1 MQLTQP
7 GVRRRSHLIVVFTL
21 FAVLG
26 LFSAERIAA
35 QEARRPATDTISPN
49 LFSAAP
55 YTLGE
60 RLTYNVSF
68 ASFPNAGHI
77 EITVANRTTVGT
89 REAIELRAHVET
101 LGVVN
106 AALYAANNDYRTS
119 INPLTGIPFRTLIT
133 TRDGGRADDLEREYN
148 QPVGTNAIP
157 ARTTRV
163 SIGGTYDLLSAV
175 YRARA
180 LPLAVGSAYRFQ
192 ISAGRAATETY
203 DVELRVTGRELRKTS
218 VGSFNTIV
226 AVARTKSKSN
236 EYVTRINF
244 SDDERH
250 VPVFVS
256 VQVAAGEIRAELAS
270 ASLPATPP
278 AAQPESPIA
287 VIPAP
292 NNPLPAAPLNVPAL
306 EAATPNAVGG
316 ATPSVGE
323 QLNYNVFLG
332 ASAQAVGTVSCEV
345 RGRGR
350 FFDREALL
358 VNATARTG
366 SIGERLFPVNDRITS
381 YLDPITLLPFRSEMQ
396 LQEGARRLTRVWQ
409 FEQERGH
416 VVRADGLSTE
426 IPNGTYDLPSLVYA
440 VRRFDLAPPKR
451 TSIAILT
458 ANRPHTLTITSV
470 GREQIQLG
478 GERIAAVQLR
488 LTTDD
493 REPDRNGLRV
503 WISDDR
509 RRLPL
514 RFTMQTPLGAVR
526 VDLAIIPVV
535 SQ

>member
-1 MQLTQP
+1 
-7 GVRRRSHLIVVFTL
+7 L
-21 FAVLG
+21 FVVLG
-26 LFSAERIAA
+26 LISAENLAA
-35 QEARRPATDTISPN
+35 QEARRPTADNISPI
-49 LFSAAP
+49 LFSPAP
-55 YTLGE
+55 YTAGE

-68 ASFPNAGHI
+68 ATFPSAAHI
-77 EITVANRTTVGT
+77 ELTVANRTTVGT
-89 REAIELRAHVET
+89 REVIELRAHVET

-106 AALYAANNDYRTS
+106 AALYAVNNDYRTS
-119 INPLTGIPFRTLIT
+119 VNPLTGVPFRTQIT
-133 TRDGGRADDLEREYN
+133 TRDGARSDDLEREYN
-148 QPVGTNAIP
+148 QPVGANAIP

-163 SIGGTYDLLSAV
+163 SVGGSYDLLSAV

-192 ISAGRAATETY
+192 ISAGRSASETY
-203 DVELRVTGRELRKTS
+203 DVELRVTGRETRKTS

-226 AVARTKSKSN
+226 AVARTRSKSN
-236 EYVTRINF
+236 EYLTRINF
-244 SDDERH
+244 TDDERH

-256 VQVAAGEIRAELAS
+256 VQLAAGEIRAELAS
-270 ASLPATPP
+270 ASLPAAPP
-278 AAQPESPIA
+278 AAQPEPNIA
-287 VIPAP
+287 VTPTPNKPEASIPR
-292 NNPLPAAPLNVPAL
+292 NVPA
-306 EAATPNAVGG
+306 EPTTPNAASS

-332 ASAQAVGTVSCEV
+332 ASAQAVGTVACEV

-350 FFDREALL
+350 FFEREALL
-358 VNATARTG
+358 VNATARTSG
-366 SIGERLFPVNDRITS
+366 VGERLFPVNDRITS
-381 YLDPITLLPFRSEMQ
+381 YLDPLTLLPFRSEMQ
-396 LQEGARRLTRVWQ
+396 LQEGARRLSRIWS
-409 FEQERGH
+409 FEQERGEA
-416 VVRADGLSTE
+416 VRADGLRTE
-426 IPNGTYDLPSLVYA
+426 ILNGTYDLPSLIYA

-451 TSIAILT
+451 TSIAIMT

-478 GERIAAVQLR
+478 GEQIAAVQLR

-493 REPDRNGLRV
+493 REPDRHGLRV

-526 VDLAIIPVV
+526 ADLAIIPVV

>member
-7 GVRRRSHLIVVFTL
+7 GVRRRLHLIV
-21 FAVLG
+21 FALVSALG
-26 LFSAERIAA
+26 LISTERVAA
-35 QEARRPATDTISPN
+35 QDSRRTAVEPASPN
-49 LFSAAP
+49 LFSSAP
-55 YTLGE
+55 YTPGE

-68 ASFPNAGHI
+68 ANFPNAAHI
-77 EITVANRTTVGT
+77 ELTVGNRTLVAT
-89 REAIELRAHVET
+89 RESIELRAHVET
-101 LGVVN
+101 LGVVS
-106 AALYAANNDYRTS
+106 AALYGANNDYRTF
-119 INPLTGIPFRTLIT
+119 IDPPTGVPFRTQIT
-133 TRDGGRADDLEREYN
+133 TRDGARTDDLASEYN
-148 QPVGTNAIP
+148 QPVVGTNAIP

-180 LPLAVGSAYRFQ
+180 LPLTVGSAFRFQ
-192 ISAGRAATETY
+192 ISSGRAASETY
-203 DVELRVTGRELRKTS
+203 DVELRVTGRELRKTG

-226 AVARTKSKSN
+226 ATARTRSKSN
-236 EYVTRINF
+236 EYLTRINF
-244 SDDERH
+244 TDDDRH
-250 VPVFVS
+250 VPVFIS
-256 VQVAAGEIRAELAS
+256 VQIAAGEIRAELAS
-270 ASLPATPP
+270 ALLPTAPP
-278 AAQPESPIA
+278 AAQPETNIA
-287 VIPAP
+287 VTP
-292 NNPLPAAPLNVPAL
+292 NTPELSVPRNVPA
-306 EAATPNAVGG
+306 EATPTNAASG

-332 ASAQAVGTVSCEV
+332 ASAQAVGTVACEV

-358 VNATARTG
+358 VNATARTAG
-366 SIGERLFPVNDRITS
+366 VGERLFPVNDRITS
-381 YLDPITLLPFRSEMQ
+381 YLDPATLLPFRSEMQ
-396 LQEGARRLTRVWQ
+396 LQEGTRRLTRIWQ
-409 FEQERGH
+409 FEQDRGEA
-416 VVRADGLSTE
+416 VRADGLRTE
-426 IPNGTYDLPSLVYA
+426 ILNGTYDLPSLIYA
-440 VRRFDLAPPKR
+440 VRRFDLSPPKR

-478 GERIAAVQLR
+478 GEQIAAVQLR

-526 VDLAIIPVV
+526 ADLAIIPVV

>member
-1 MQLTQP
+1 MQLKQT
-7 GVRRRSHLIVVFTL
+7 GVRRRSQLIAFAL
-21 FAVLG
+21 FVAL
-26 LFSAERIAA
+26 LSLTSAERVAA
-35 QEARRPATDTISPN
+35 QEARSATTEPASPN
-49 LFSAAP
+49 LFSSAP

-68 ASFPNAGHI
+68 ANFPNAAHI
-77 EITVANRTTVGT
+77 ELTVASRTTVGT

-119 INPLTGIPFRTLIT
+119 VNPLTGVPFRTQIT
-133 TRDGGRADDLEREYN
+133 TRDGARTDDLANEYN
-148 QPVGTNAIP
+148 QPIGTNAIP

-180 LPLAVGSAYRFQ
+180 LPLTIGSAFRFQ
-192 ISAGRAATETY
+192 ISSGRAASETF

-226 AVARTKSKSN
+226 ATARTKSKSSD
-236 EYVTRINF
+236 YMTRINF
-244 SDDERH
+244 TDDDRH

-256 VQVAAGEIRAELAS
+256 VQIAAGEIRAELAS

-278 AAQPESPIA
+278 AAQPEPNIA
-287 VIPAP
+287 VAP
-292 NNPLPAAPLNVPAL
+292 NTSEPALPRDVPA
-306 EAATPNAVGG
+306 EATPSSAAGG
-316 ATPSVGE
+316 ATPNVGE

-332 ASAQAVGTVSCEV
+332 ASAQAVGTVACEV

-358 VNATARTG
+358 VNATARTAG
-366 SIGERLFPVNDRITS
+366 IGERLFPVNDRITS
-381 YLDPITLLPFRSEMQ
+381 YLDPTTLLPFRSEMQ
-396 LQEGARRLTRVWQ
+396 LQEGTRRLTRIWQ
-409 FEQERGH
+409 FEQERGE
-416 VVRADGLSTE
+416 VVRADGLRTE
-426 IPNGTYDLPSLVYA
+426 IPNGTYDLPALIYA
-440 VRRFDLAPPKR
+440 VRRFDLSPPKR

-458 ANRPHTLTITSV
+458 ANRPHTLTITSA

-478 GERIAAVQLR
+478 GEQLAAIQLR

-493 REPDRNGLRV
+493 REPDRNALRV

-526 VDLAIIPVV
+526 ADLAIIPVV